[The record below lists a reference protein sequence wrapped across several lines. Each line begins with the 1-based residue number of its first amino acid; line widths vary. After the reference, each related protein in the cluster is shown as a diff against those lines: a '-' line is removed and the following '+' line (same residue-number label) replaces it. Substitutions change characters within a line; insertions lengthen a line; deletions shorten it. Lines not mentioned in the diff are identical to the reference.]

1 MNAYPDL
8 RGLTVAF
15 TGHRPPKLGGYGEQ
29 TDAQLIALADMIL
42 RETQPS
48 CVIQGMALGWDQA
61 VAYAA
66 IRRHMRVIAALPFAG
81 QAVMWPEAAKA
92 RYERILERCS
102 EVIIVSPGVY
112 SAAKMQIRNQW
123 MVDRGDY
130 LIALHDGSSGGTGN
144 CVEYAHKVH
153 LPVLNVWREWQA
165 IIAGRAV

>member
-1 MNAYPDL
+1 
-8 RGLTVAF
+8 
-15 TGHRPPKLGGYGEQ
+15 
-29 TDAQLIALADMIL
+29 
-42 RETQPS
+42 
-48 CVIQGMALGWDQA
+48 
-61 VAYAA
+61 
-66 IRRHMRVIAALPFAG
+66 
-81 QAVMWPEAAKA
+81 MWPEAAKA

-112 SAAKMQIRNQW
+112 TSAKMQIRNQW